1 MRKFLIGLN
10 DGRKIPSSNLF
21 SYFFQRD
28 INEPTIKKSAKSAV
42 FLMHFLWLLYVTN
55 SQVRVKDK
63 TKKSSD
69 FQFFFTEVN

>member
-1 MRKFLIGLN
+1 MMDGKFLRQTCFPI
-10 DGRKIPSSNLF
+10 
-21 SYFFQRD
+21 FFQRD

-63 TKKSSD
+63 TKKI
-69 FQFFFTEVN
+69 Q